1 MRCTPLFPMAA
12 LALAAACAPDQGA
25 EVQQLRDRVA
35 ELEAMVGPPPASLD
49 QFYPPHAEGPVYLAR
64 MHQLAGGI
72 TALGV
77 DLGEQD
83 MENVRRGFAQFRD
96 EYIAVSQMVPEWA
109 DQYPI
114 EPVDRLGAALDAGD
128 PDAIG
133 AAFQEVGAVCH
144 TCHVANLP
152 KTYFR
157 YRFGDFMAL
166 RITEPASGR
175 ELHYPELMREIEAGL
190 TGAVVDVMQG
200 QPGRAREHY
209 VTFRARFELLG
220 TVCAACHTTERR
232 YFVDADVWEKIDAL
246 GAALA
251 PAQPDPQLVQHTVQ
265 EIGEESCGKCHLV
278 HAPSALT
285 RMHWD
290 EMEAMA
296 AR

>member
-1 MRCTPLFPMAA
+1 MRRITLFPTAA
-12 LALAAACAPDQGA
+12 LVLSAACTTDQSA
-25 EVQQLRDRVA
+25 EVQQLRGRVA

-49 QFYPPHAEGPVYLAR
+49 QYYPPEAEGPVYLAR
-64 MHQLAGGI
+64 MHQLAALLTAVGI
-72 TALGV
+72 

-83 MENVRRGFAQFRD
+83 MDNVQGGFAQFRE
-96 EYIAVSQMVPEWA
+96 EYVAVSQMVPEWA
-109 DQYPI
+109 HDYPI
-114 EPVDRLGAALDAGD
+114 EPVDQLGAALETGD

-133 AAFQEVGAVCH
+133 AAFQEIGAVCH
-144 TCHVANLP
+144 SCHVVHLP
-152 KTYFR
+152 KAYFR

-166 RITEPASGR
+166 RLTEPTSGR
-175 ELHYPELMREIEAGL
+175 ELRYPELMREIDAGL

-200 QPGRAREHY
+200 QPELAREHY
-209 VTFRARFELLG
+209 DTFRARFELLG

-232 YFVDADVWEKIDAL
+232 YFVDAEVWQKIDAL

-251 PAQPDPQLVQHTVQ
+251 QAQPDPQEVQHAAQ

-290 EMEAMA
+290 EMAGLA
-296 AR
+296 TH

>member
-1 MRCTPLFPMAA
+1 MRCTPFVPMAA
-12 LALAAACAPDQGA
+12 LALAAACAPDQSA

-49 QFYPPHAEGPVYLAR
+49 QFYPPQAEGPVYLAR

-83 MENVRRGFAQFRD
+83 MENVQRGFAQFRD
-96 EYIAVSQMVPEWA
+96 EYLAVSQMVPEWA
-109 DQYPI
+109 GQYPI
-114 EPVDRLGAALDAGD
+114 EPVDRLGAALEAGD

-175 ELHYPELMREIEAGL
+175 ELHYPDLMREIEGAL

-200 QPGRAREHY
+200 QPDRAREHY
-209 VTFRARFELLG
+209 GTFRARFELLG

-246 GAALA
+246 GDALA
-251 PAQPDPQLVQHTVQ
+251 PAQPDPQLVQHTAQ

-290 EMEAMA
+290 EMGALA
-296 AR
+296 VR

>member
-1 MRCTPLFPMAA
+1 MRRITLFPIVA
-12 LALAAACAPDQGA
+12 LAVSAACAPDQRA

-49 QFYPPHAEGPVYLAR
+49 QFYPPQAEGPVYLAR

-83 MENVRRGFAQFRD
+83 MENVQRGFAQFRD
-96 EYIAVSQMVPEWA
+96 EYIAVSHMVPEWA

-175 ELHYPELMREIEAGL
+175 ELHYPELMREIEGAL

-200 QPGRAREHY
+200 QPDRAREHY
-209 VTFRARFELLG
+209 GTFRARFELLG

-290 EMEAMA
+290 EMEATA
-296 AR
+296 TR

>member
-1 MRCTPLFPMAA
+1 MRRITPFPMVI
-12 LALAAACAPDQGA
+12 LALVAGCAPDQSA

-49 QFYPPHAEGPVYLAR
+49 QFYPPQAEGPVYLAR

-83 MENVRRGFAQFRD
+83 MENVQRGFAQFRD
-96 EYIAVSQMVPEWA
+96 EYVAVSQMVPEWA

-144 TCHVANLP
+144 SCHVANLP

-175 ELHYPELMREIEAGL
+175 ELRYPELMREIEGAL

-200 QPGRAREHY
+200 QPDRAREHY
-209 VTFRARFELLG
+209 GTFRARFELLG
-220 TVCAACHTTERR
+220 TVCAACHTTERH
-232 YFVDADVWEKIDAL
+232 YFVDADVWSKVDAL
-246 GAALA
+246 GAALRQ
-251 PAQPDPQLVQHTVQ
+251 AQPDPQLVQHTVQ

-290 EMEAMA
+290 EMESMA
-296 AR
+296 TR

>member
-1 MRCTPLFPMAA
+1 MRRITLLPVAA
-12 LALAAACAPDQGA
+12 LALSAACTTDQSA

-35 ELEAMVGPPPASLD
+35 ELEAMAGPPPASLD
-49 QFYPPHAEGPVYLAR
+49 QFYPPQAEGPVYLAR
-64 MHQLAGGI
+64 MHQLSGAM

-83 MENVRRGFAQFRD
+83 MENVQRGFPQFRD
-96 EYIAVSQMVPEWA
+96 EYVAVSQMVPEWV

-114 EPVDRLGAALDAGD
+114 EPVDRLGAALEAGD
-128 PDAIG
+128 PAAIG

-144 TCHVANLP
+144 SCHVANLP
-152 KTYFR
+152 KAYFR

-175 ELHYPELMREIEAGL
+175 ELQYPELMREVEGAL

-200 QPGRAREHY
+200 QPDRAREHY
-209 VTFRARFELLG
+209 DTFRARFQLLG

-232 YFVDADVWEKIDAL
+232 YFVDADVWQKIDAL

-265 EIGEESCGKCHLV
+265 EIGQESCGKCHLV
-278 HAPSALT
+278 HGPSAMT

-290 EMEAMA
+290 EMGAMA